1 MKTKSLYIMK
11 KKISNIMGIV
21 CVVAIFAACIITD
34 KDGDPCKWNYI
45 LLAIAGIT
53 GVASKKME
61 EAK

>member
-1 MKTKSLYIMK
+1 MNTKSLYIMK

-21 CVVAIFAACIITD
+21 CVTAIFAACIITD
-34 KDGDPCKWNYI
+34 KDGDPCMWNYI

>member
-1 MKTKSLYIMK
+1 MK
-11 KKISNIMGIV
+11 KRISNIFGIV
-21 CVVAIFAACIITD
+21 CVTAVFAACIITD